1 MVENPP
7 FNVGGTRDVG
17 SIPGL
22 GRFLGVGNGILIKY
36 TCLENPVG
44 RGAWEAT
51 VNGGHQ
57 FCSLALYLYVSDR
70 LVMFPGLGEVAF
82 YRRHPTHPSNVLLSS
97 HQSYML

>member
-17 SIPGL
+17 SSPGL

-51 VNGGHQ
+51 VNGGHKELTMTEHCT
-57 FCSLALYLYVSDR
+57 F
-70 LVMFPGLGEVAF
+70 
-82 YRRHPTHPSNVLLSS
+82 H
-97 HQSYML
+97 